1 MGHTRKL
8 RGMSACR
15 TDPDGVFAMAKQE
28 YLDNGDNWL
37 LDDPADSEASTPAT
51 QTPLPWKILIVDDE
65 KDVHIATRLVIQDIH
80 YKHRGLSLFYA
91 CNAQEG
97 FDLIAR
103 HPDIALILLDVVMEN
118 DQAGL
123 QLVHRIRHE
132 LNNHLVRI
140 VLRTGQPGQA
150 PERDVILNYDIND
163 YKTKT
168 ELTVPKMFTTVVS
181 SLRAYESL
189 TALESIRLRQAELLA
204 LLTESRDAAEA
215 ANRAKSVFLANM
227 SHELRTPM
235 TAIMGM
241 TDLALRRAADPKQV
255 ELLTKSMRASQ
266 HLLAIINDLLDLS
279 SIEADRLTLG
289 EQKLSV
295 QHIID
300 KVLQLYAEQAKNKGL
315 SLSAEHDAALPQG
328 LYGDADRLKQIVM
341 NFVENAI
348 KFSDKGIVSVQ
359 TRLQDADNHSV
370 LLRIEVSDQGIG
382 IRPDQQEKLFKPFSQ
397 ADDTPTR
404 QYGGTGLGL
413 VICKR
418 LAQLMGGD
426 AGVTSPPGQGSTF
439 WATMRLRQA
448 RDFSAPPAEAPDAEI
463 ARRYQGARILV
474 ADDDAMNLEVLRIQL
489 ERAGLT
495 IDTTEDAAQALR
507 LAADTHYAA
516 ILLDM
521 RMPHAQDVAIEI
533 GKFPG
538 NQHTPIIAMSTQA
551 ETPDAVSDTKAGIH
565 HLLNK
570 PFEADGLFET
580 LLGALGRS

>member
-1 MGHTRKL
+1 
-8 RGMSACR
+8 
-15 TDPDGVFAMAKQE
+15 MAKQE
-28 YLDNGDNWL
+28 YQDNGDNWL
-37 LDDPADSEASTPAT
+37 LDDPADSEASAPAT
-51 QTPLPWKILIVDDE
+51 QDPLPWKILIVDDE
-65 KDVHIATRLVIQDIH
+65 KDIHIATRLVIQDIH

-266 HLLAIINDLLDLS
+266 HLLAIISDLLDIS

-295 QHIID
+295 KQIID
-300 KVLQLYAEQAKNKGL
+300 KVLQLHAEQAKNKGL
-315 SLSAEHDAALPQG
+315 SLSAEHDAALPEG

-359 TRLQDADNHSV
+359 TRLLDSDSHSV
-370 LLRIEVSDQGIG
+370 LLQIEVSDQGIG

-397 ADDTPTR
+397 ADDSPTR
-404 QYGGTGLGL
+404 RYGGTGLGL

-426 AGVTSPPGQGSTF
+426 AGVTSPPGQGCTF

-448 RDFSAPPAEAPDAEI
+448 SDPAAPPAEAPDAAL

-495 IDTTEDAAQALR
+495 VDTTEEATQAFR

-533 GKFPG
+533 GKLPG
-538 NQHTPIIAMSTQA
+538 NQHTPIIAMSPQG
-551 ETPDAVSDTKAGIH
+551 ETPAAVNDTEAGIH
-565 HLLNK
+565 HLLSK

-580 LLGALGRS
+580 LLGALERH